1 MQAFIGQL
9 ICGIELGSIYAIVV
23 IGYNMLL
30 LVTSILHWGYAH
42 LLVLSMYVAWLVFG
56 VTNNSLALGVPT
68 AIVFGIMAGAVLAP
82 LFLPFIR
89 RGAHLEGFVI
99 SAGIASIIVEI
110 QSHWINYG
118 LPIAF
123 PPALLMEDN
132 IIRFGLSTISVGRLL
147 TLGVSIILMFAFFYF
162 LNRSKQGRMLRAVA
176 QDSVVARILG
186 ISVRKMIILSFALS
200 GLLAGITAVCLAVAL
215 GTAGPSLG
223 DQLAIKCLGV
233 LILASAGNL
242 KGGLVCAI
250 IFGVLDSMIMGYL
263 PGDWANTSTFLV
275 IVGVLMFKPGGLFSV
290 RN

>member
-1 MQAFIGQL
+1 VQAFISQL
-9 ICGIELGSIYAIVV
+9 ICGIELGSIYAVVV
-23 IGYNMLL
+23 IGYNLL
-30 LVTSILHWGYAH
+30 VLVTSILHWGYAH

-56 VTNNSLALGVPT
+56 VTNNSLALGVSA
-68 AIVFGIMAGAVLAP
+68 AIVFGIMASTAIAP

-118 LPIAF
+118 LAIAF
-123 PPALLMEDN
+123 PPALLMGDTT
-132 IIRFGLSTISVGRLL
+132 IRFGMSTISAGRLL
-147 TLGVSIILMFAFFYF
+147 TLFVSIILMLAFFYF

-186 ISVRKMIILSFALS
+186 ISVPKMSILSFALS
-200 GLLAGITAVCLAVAL
+200 GLLAGITAICLAVAL

-223 DQLAIKCLGV
+223 DQLAIKCLSV
-233 LILASAGNL
+233 LILASVGNL

-250 IFGVLDSMIMGYL
+250 ILGVLDSMIMGYL
-263 PGDWANTSTFLV
+263 PGDWANTSALLV
-275 IVGVLMFKPGGLFSV
+275 IVGVLMFKPEGLFGAK
-290 RN
+290 N